1 MFQSRDVESRQCSVL
16 RADTENIR
24 FNADYKLTKETP
36 KEESQGWATR
46 LLYFRFKNVSFM
58 FTHKEQNPNFNVDH
72 DGTRNHGPALNSL
85 VILVFVWL

>member
-1 MFQSRDVESRQCSVL
+1 
-16 RADTENIR
+16 
-24 FNADYKLTKETP
+24 
-36 KEESQGWATR
+36 
-46 LLYFRFKNVSFM
+46 M